1 MKITQVQTRI
11 TSPVSFGAGNMNNIT
26 PNVGLLS
33 LQNSDKLSFEKDL
46 RRTQN
51 ADAVQSNPL
60 KAMGYKFAKAYDI
73 LFSPKS
79 ADMVETA
86 DNHMPIYYMA

>member
-1 MKITQVQTRI
+1 MKITQVQSRI
-11 TSPVSFGAGNMNNIT
+11 NSPVSFGANNMNNIT

-33 LQNSDKLSFEKDL
+33 IQSSDKLSFERDL

-60 KAMGYKFAKAYDI
+60 KAMGYKFAKAYNI

-79 ADMVETA
+79 AEMA
-86 DNHMPIYYMA
+86 DSKNANMPIYYMV